1 MSSIL
6 IPLKFKINKMNTD
19 RLEDFIKNNRD
30 DFDFREP
37 SPEVWENIVAQKKK
51 TKLVVLRKYFVRI
64 AAVITIAIVVSA
76 VVFQTNIFSKL
87 KFADNNTDPEI
98 KELME
103 AEAFYA
109 HQVDSRLKEIRK
121 CYYTFPE
128 LKEEVE
134 NDLNELESMYQILK
148 TDLRDNVSNKVV
160 IEAMIENNRFRLK
173 LVDDV
178 LEQIKC

>member
-1 MSSIL
+1 
-6 IPLKFKINKMNTD
+6 MNTD

-37 SPEVWENIVAQKKK
+37 SPEVWGNIVVKKKK
-51 TKLVVLRKYFVRI
+51 TKVVVLRKYLLRI

-76 VVFQTNIFSKL
+76 VVFQTNIL
-87 KFADNNTDPEI
+87 NNQQIADNDTNSEI

-134 NDLNELESMYQILK
+134 NDLNELESMYQVLK
-148 TDLRDNVSNKVV
+148 TDLKDNISNKVV

>member
-1 MSSIL
+1 M
-6 IPLKFKINKMNTD
+6 KTD

-37 SPEVWENIVAQKKK
+37 SPEVWENIIAKNKK
-51 TKLVVLRKYFVRI
+51 TKVVVLRKYLVRI

-76 VVFQTNIFSKL
+76 VVFQTNIL
-87 KFADNNTDPEI
+87 NTGQFANNNTDPEI
-98 KELME
+98 KELLE

-109 HQVDSRLKEIRK
+109 HQVDSKLKEIRK

-134 NDLNELESMYQILK
+134 NDLDELENMYQVLK
-148 TDLRDNVSNKVV
+148 IDLKENISNKVV
-160 IEAMIENNRFRLK
+160 IEAMIENNRYRLK

>member
-1 MSSIL
+1 
-6 IPLKFKINKMNTD
+6 MNTD

-37 SPEVWENIVAQKKK
+37 SPEVWGNIVAKKKK
-51 TKLVVLRKYFVRI
+51 TKVVVLRKYLLRI

-76 VVFQTNIFSKL
+76 VVFQTNIL
-87 KFADNNTDPEI
+87 NNQQIADNDTNSEI

-134 NDLNELESMYQILK
+134 NDLNELESMYQVLK
-148 TDLRDNVSNKVV
+148 TDLKDNISNKVV